1 MYYIFLKLNFKI
13 KGRHSSAYLFDIIR
27 LFLKA
32 TQLFHVFMLFVTSL
46 DYNSDIAHFK
56 LKMEKYSDNRINNE
70 S

>member
-1 MYYIFLKLNFKI
+1 
-13 KGRHSSAYLFDIIR
+13 
-27 LFLKA
+27 
-32 TQLFHVFMLFVTSL
+32 MLFVTSL